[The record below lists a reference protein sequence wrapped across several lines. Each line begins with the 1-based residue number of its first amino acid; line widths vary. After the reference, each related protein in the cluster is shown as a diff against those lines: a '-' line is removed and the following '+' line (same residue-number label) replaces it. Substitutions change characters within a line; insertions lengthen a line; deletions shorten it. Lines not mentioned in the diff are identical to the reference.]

1 MKYLNIGGF
10 KLLTQKLNIHK
21 IGLIMFSIILI
32 SFSCSQQFQSFGS
45 GSFSTATKQLNP
57 SKPTLK
63 TLDDKQPIQAIA
75 LGLDSMRSQNKSFK
89 RIESLKIL
97 KGQIQELKSKNT
109 TLLKSITNPIAQIKS
124 IVSKQKYQK
133 KNNDGE
139 GMISGV
145 KIGFIIAII
154 GVLIFSIAVLS
165 ASKGGGGDLGAAI
178 IELFGALITL
188 VGLLVALISAL
199 VN

>member
-1 MKYLNIGGF
+1 LN
-10 KLLTQKLNIHK
+10 
-21 IGLIMFSIILI
+21 S
-32 SFSCSQQFQSFGS
+32 
-45 GSFSTATKQLNP
+45 

-63 TLDDKQPIQAIA
+63 SLDDKQPIQAIA

-97 KGQIQELKSKNT
+97 KGQIQELKSNNL
-109 TLLKSITNPIAQIKS
+109 TLLKSIKNPITQIKS

-139 GMISGV
+139 GMRLGV
-145 KIGFIIAII
+145 KIGFIIVLI
-154 GVLIFSIAVLS
+154 GVSMILISLS
-165 ASKGGGGDLGAAI
+165 FKSYEGCTIMAI
-178 IELFGALITL
+178 GILLTFIGL
-188 VGLLVALISAL
+188 VVALISAL